1 MVNFQFLSGLNTIGA
16 NIIDIQSD
24 SGRVIFDFGEI
35 FNPDSGTLPE
45 WNHSVENTAIFIS
58 HLHIDHIGS
67 LNKVPADIPIYMST
81 DSYLLYQLLLEIEE
95 ERPIDATIYP
105 LNYNEVKNI
114 GDIQVVFKK
123 SDHDIEG
130 ACAIFVQ
137 TPDVK
142 LINSG
147 DVRLTGNFPE
157 NVQNWVREGKE
168 FEPDIFLLEG
178 TAFSFDEEETGEEL
192 TEREMYDKWNDL
204 LNRNKQDI
212 IFVNTYIRDTIRLRN
227 LAAITQTNHRQIVL
241 EPRYAYL
248 LDKYTDYSDFLVL
261 KKLDT
266 KEHYKK
272 NWITLEDI
280 QSEPWK
286 YILQNSFENRSF
298 MENFKK
304 GIYCHS
310 NGEPLGDY
318 DVRYQVMISTVEEN
332 HFSFEDFNVSGH
344 ATKEDL
350 IAIAKAV
357 DAKSTIPWHSF
368 KPEKL
373 LEGLATVGLSTFL
386 PEKDTV
392 YSLNRLNKNVVR

>member
-1 MVNFQFLSGLNTIGA
+1 MYKTGL
-16 NIIDIQSD
+16 
-24 SGRVIFDFGEI
+24 E
-35 FNPDSGTLPE
+35 
-45 WNHSVENTAIFIS
+45 
-58 HLHIDHIGS
+58 
-67 LNKVPADIPIYMST
+67 K
-81 DSYLLYQLLLEIEE
+81 
-95 ERPIDATIYP
+95 
-105 LNYNEVKNI
+105 
-114 GDIQVVFKK
+114 
-123 SDHDIEG
+123 
-130 ACAIFVQ
+130 
-137 TPDVK
+137 
-142 LINSG
+142 
-147 DVRLTGNFPE
+147 
-157 NVQNWVREGKE
+157 GKE

-192 TEREMYDKWNDL
+192 TEREMHDKWNDL

-261 KKLDT
+261 KELDT

-392 YSLNRLNKNVVR
+392 YSLDRLNKNVVR